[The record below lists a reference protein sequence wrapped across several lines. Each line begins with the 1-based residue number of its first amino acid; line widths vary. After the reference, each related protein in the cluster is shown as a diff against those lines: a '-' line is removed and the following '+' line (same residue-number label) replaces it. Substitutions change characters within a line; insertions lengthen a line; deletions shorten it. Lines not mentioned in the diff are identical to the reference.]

1 MFKLETEQ
9 KIFEI
14 SGVKFGGQL
23 GQLPMVLVGNLF
35 YKGMPEVRDHK
46 RGEFDEKSVL
56 KWVEEAEKL
65 SEISGVPHL
74 LDVMAMYP
82 EAMKRYIE
90 FFAEKTEKPLFI
102 DGANPETRVAAVEK
116 ARELGIQ
123 ERIIF
128 NGISPTTSTKEIEAL
143 RESHVKAAVLLA
155 LNEVDFSPEGRISV
169 LKGQNNGSGLIEMAE
184 RACIEKIL
192 VDTVVFD
199 VPSIAYAV
207 EAIQLVKKEFGYPA
221 GCSPA
226 NATYDWK
233 AVQKQPL
240 KEGFAAYNVSAHAL
254 AQFFGANYLIYGP
267 IKQAKN
273 MIPACAMNDAI
284 IAYHAAKKFGVKP
297 LVSNHPLY
305 KIF

>member
-1 MFKLETEQ
+1 MFKLETKQ

-14 SGVKFGGQL
+14 YNIKFGGQP
-23 GQLPMVLVGNLF
+23 GQLPTVLVGNVF
-35 YKGMPEVRDHK
+35 YKGMPEVKDHK

-56 KWVEEAEKL
+56 KWIEEAERL

-90 FFAEKTEKPLFI
+90 FFAENMEKPWFI
-102 DGANPETRVAAVEK
+102 DGANPETRIAAVEK
-116 ARELGIQ
+116 AKELGIQ
-123 ERIIF
+123 EKIVF
-128 NGISPTTSTKEIEAL
+128 NGISPTTSTEEIEAL
-143 RESHVKAAVLLA
+143 RESKMKAAILLA
-155 LNEVDFSPEGRISV
+155 LNEIDFSPEGRISV
-169 LKGQNNGSGLIEMAE
+169 LKGQNHYLGLIKMAE
-184 RACIEKIL
+184 KAGVEKIL

-254 AQFFGANYLIYGP
+254 AQFFGANFLIYGP
-267 IKQAKN
+267 VKQAKN

-284 IAYHAAKKFGVKP
+284 IAYHATKKFGIKP
-297 LVSNHPLY
+297 LVSTHPLY